1 MIATP
6 QASTGRFRRG
16 LTLSCAM
23 LLWMGLAL
31 AETRD
36 PIQHFFDSTFGDF
49 SEELSTAR
57 ESGKKGVMLMFEM
70 DECPFCH
77 RMKET
82 VLNASEVQD
91 YFKANFLI
99 FPVDIEGDVE
109 ITSFSGEA
117 IKQKDFALKTYRV
130 RATPVFAFF
139 DLDGKLIAK
148 YVGAT
153 RDKAEF
159 MLLGRYVV
167 DGHYKDQSFE
177 QFKREK
183 TAAAGS

>member
-1 MIATP
+1 MIAAQNAALAPT
-6 QASTGRFRRG
+6 RLG
-16 LTLSCAM
+16 LTLACTL

-36 PIQHFFDSTFGDF
+36 PMQHFFDSTFGDF
-49 SEELSTAR
+49 SEELRTAR
-57 ESGKKGVMLMFEM
+57 EDGKKGVMLMFEM

-82 VLNASEVQD
+82 VLNQSEVQD

-109 ITSFSGEA
+109 VTGFSGESL
-117 IKQKDFALKTYRV
+117 KQKDFALKSYRV

-159 MLLGRYVV
+159 MLLGRFVV

-177 QFKREK
+177 QFKRGQ